1 MEPGWKLVQPQD
13 LPHVLPGEKPCLVID
28 SRDAVAYFEGHIDGA
43 INVPVPT
50 FTPRSGAEFG
60 HMYSLTQ
67 LESDL
72 EPRAARK
79 FQGRKGRRV
88 LIYDDGSLGTEP
100 GVVHQQH
107 RKFFKSLCHFISSS
121 L

>member
-1 MEPGWKLVQPQD
+1 MEPGWKLVQPHD
-13 LPHVLPGEKPCLVID
+13 LPRVLQRPATGGDPCLVID
-28 SRDAVAYFEGHIDGA
+28 TRDAASYYEAHIDGA

-72 EPRAARK
+72 DPKAARK
-79 FQGRKGRRV
+79 FLGRKGRRIV
-88 LIYDDGSLGTEP
+88 VYDDGTDTTP
-100 GVVHQQH
+100 NT
-107 RKFFKSLCHFISSS
+107 
-121 L
+121 